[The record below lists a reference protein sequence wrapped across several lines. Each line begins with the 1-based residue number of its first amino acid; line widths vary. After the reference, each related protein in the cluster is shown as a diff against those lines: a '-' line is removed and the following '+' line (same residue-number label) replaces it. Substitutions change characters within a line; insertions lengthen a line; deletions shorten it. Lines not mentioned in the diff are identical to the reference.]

1 MPDAIHDICAHVADT
16 QYGDLSTTAIEAAK
30 TFILDTL
37 GVGIGGSTGPGA
49 ADLSASLSRMGS
61 GDDAT
66 LWATGQRLPA
76 AHAAMS
82 NAYQIHC
89 QEYDCVHEE
98 AVVHVMTVVLP
109 CALAHAE
116 RAGDVDGKALITAVV
131 LGVDVAAL
139 IGSAATSGLR
149 FFRPATAGAMGAAA
163 ALGKLMGFDAETL
176 RQAFSLTY
184 GQICGTMQAHTEG
197 SGLLAMQIGFNARNA
212 VTACDLA
219 AAGFTGPE
227 NILEG
232 PFGYFNLIE
241 DGGDLPPHLARLGQ
255 DWRITEVAHKP
266 FPSGRATHGILDGC
280 LALQRAHGFVAGD
293 VTAIRLS
300 VPPLIRHLV
309 GRPPKTE
316 MAINYA
322 RLSAA
327 YVTAC
332 ALHAP
337 LTRDD
342 FTDAAYQRADRQA
355 LANRISMQVREGDD
369 PNALT
374 PIHIELDT
382 AGGEMVGG
390 ETAGGETLR
399 HSVDHV
405 YGCPANPMSRDA
417 QVEKFRL
424 CCGHAARP
432 LAEGA
437 PDRMIDVMDR
447 LEALSDVRV
456 LVALTRP

>member
-1 MPDAIHDICAHVADT
+1 MPDAIHDICAHVVGT
-16 QYGDLSTTAIEAAK
+16 RYEDLSPAAIEAAK
-30 TFILDTL
+30 TFVLDTM

-49 ADLSASLSRMGS
+49 ADLGASLAGMGS
-61 GDDAT
+61 GEDAT
-66 LWATGQRLPA
+66 VWATGKRMPA
-76 AHAAMS
+76 AHAAMC
-82 NAYQIHC
+82 NAYQVHC

-98 AVVHVMTVVLP
+98 AVAHVMTVVLP
-109 CALAHAE
+109 CALACAE
-116 RAGDVDGKALITAVV
+116 RSGGADGKALIAAVV
-131 LGVDVAAL
+131 LGVDVAAML
-139 IGSAATSGLR
+139 GAAATSGLR
-149 FFRPATAGAMGAAA
+149 FFRPATAGAMGATAA
-163 ALGKLMGFDAETL
+163 VGKLMGFDTETL
-176 RQAFSLTY
+176 RHAFSIAY
-184 GQICGTMQAHTEG
+184 GQVSGTMQAHTEG

-212 VTACDLA
+212 MTACDLA

-232 PFGYFNLIE
+232 PFGYFTLIE
-241 DGGDLPPHLARLGQ
+241 DGGELGPHLARLGR

-280 LALQRAHGFVAGD
+280 LSLQREHGFGAED
-293 VTAIRLS
+293 VSAIRLS

-342 FTDAAYQRADRQA
+342 FNDAAYLREDRQA

-374 PIHIELDT
+374 PIHIEIDIGDGT
-382 AGGEMVGG
+382 
-390 ETAGGETLR
+390 TQR
-399 HSVDHV
+399 RSVEHV
-405 YGCPANPMSRDA
+405 YGCPENPMSRAA
-417 QVEKFRL
+417 QLEKFRL
-424 CCGHAARP
+424 CCAHAVAP
-432 LAEGA
+432 LASDA
-437 PDRMIDVMDR
+437 PDKMINMIDG
-447 LEALSDVRV
+447 LETVSDVRD
-456 LVALTRP
+456 LVALASP